1 VFGRDEYV
9 AKLASGVIQMRDMRT
24 LASTVRVYGDVVIV
38 TGEARLDASL
48 HGQDISGTD
57 RYTRVLRREPDGV
70 LRAVSQHGNAVAQTL
85 QG

>member
-1 VFGRDEYV
+1 
-9 AKLASGVIQMRDMRT
+9 
-24 LASTVRVYGDVVIV
+24 V